1 VRISQQY
8 SKIAELIP
16 ESLHAATLYLSFLAA
31 VGVDVRGQMRMKE
44 KLTSI
49 CEARSKSQKMANDMG
64 EDEEMSI
71 ITLDTIGNNL
81 GVVLNS
87 NCHVR

>member
-1 VRISQQY
+1 VS
-8 SKIAELIP
+8 A
-16 ESLHAATLYLSFLAA
+16 
-31 VGVDVRGQMRMKE
+31 GVDVRGQVRMKE
-44 KLTSI
+44 KLSSI
-49 CEARSKSQKMANDMG
+49 CEARSKSTKISNEEIR

-87 NCHVR
+87 NSHVRELLGFEKAALVGKNITKIMPKIYT